1 MRIAVVVPGAL
12 RQFTAGESRIEL
24 DVPADA
30 TVGTVLQTLAADRP
44 TLHRRIQDEAGG
56 LRRHVNVFVG
66 DTNVRD
72 AELLDTPVRAGV
84 DITVLPS
91 VSGG

>member
-1 MRIAVVVPGAL
+1 MRVAVIVPGAL
-12 RQFTAGESRIEL
+12 RQYTGGDSRIEVE
-24 DVPADA
+24 VPTEA
-30 TVGTVLQTLAADRP
+30 TVGTVLESLAVDRP
-44 TLHRRIQDEAGG
+44 TLHRRIQDEAGV

-72 AELLDTPVRAGV
+72 AELLETPVRAGV
-84 DITVLPS
+84 DVTVLPS